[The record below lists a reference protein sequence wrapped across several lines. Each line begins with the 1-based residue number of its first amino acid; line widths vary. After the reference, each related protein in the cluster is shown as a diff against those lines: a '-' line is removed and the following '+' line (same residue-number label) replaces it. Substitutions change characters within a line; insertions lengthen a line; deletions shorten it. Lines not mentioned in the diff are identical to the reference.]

1 MLTSTPY
8 RLYEPFKSREILIP
22 TYSHIF
28 PPSIRPPPPRVKLS
42 QYERIMMGDNIPDP
56 TTCKIGS
63 RRSSQDENN
72 SALMAALSETRSV
85 ISQITLING
94 EKIWMRDEINNNV
107 ASSVSSEEES
117 IQNGYTGRLQ
127 LIHSEELFN
136 MDSGDASEFISSVS
150 PSLSKNTLLNVN
162 VNSQFSFN
170 NNHSGSSN
178 INQSAIH
185 HQSHQYHSRN
195 NNSRVEIAALR
206 EEEECHSSNHT
217 DITEISMEEDSSV
230 LNHPEDEEDNSL
242 ESSNHSLLRSALTG
256 KTSFLLNQS
265 SKSHSKILSS
275 SSSKLQV
282 PIHSSSSS
290 SISSPPPSH
299 MQLSTTNSTSPPP
312 VTLPPKLNCSS
323 TNTNECSETN
333 NHLSSSLPTSP
344 SLGHPPPPP
353 PPPPI
358 KLIQSDSDLKKVLL
372 SSLEPLSP
380 GILKNP
386 PQKLDK
392 ASVENILL
400 LSCTIN
406 AKENNNELPNLS
418 LEDDKSSISS
428 NNNNPVISLVLDN
441 DPSSQRR
448 RYIRRPRMS
457 PLVKKHDSF
466 IIVTFAARGE
476 KPFACGLCGK
486 CFRQKA
492 HLAKHHQTHAAK
504 GIVPSSS
511 IGNNNSPHQISS
523 LLKMEPSSPSSSSD
537 IQQPNNHHHS
547 LQQSIEDFE

>member
-1 MLTSTPY
+1 MNEVLNEDLVSLDF
-8 RLYEPFKSREILIP
+8 RDLMQADLFDL
-22 TYSHIF
+22 
-28 PPSIRPPPPRVKLS
+28 V
-42 QYERIMMGDNIPDP
+42 MMGDNIPDP

-206 EEEECHSSNHT
+206 EEEDSHSSNHT

-406 AKENNNELPNLS
+406 AKENNNELPNLC

-448 RYIRRPRMS
+448 RYIRRPRDES
-457 PLVKKHDSF
+457 SRKETRLLHHCHICSKGFKDRYSVNVH
-466 IIVTFAARGE
+466 VRTHTGE